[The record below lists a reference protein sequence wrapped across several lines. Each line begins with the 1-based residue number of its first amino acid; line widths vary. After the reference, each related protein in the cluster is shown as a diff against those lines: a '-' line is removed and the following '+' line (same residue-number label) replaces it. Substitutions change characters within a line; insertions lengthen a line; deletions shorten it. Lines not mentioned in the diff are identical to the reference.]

1 MPNEETKEILDSCRA
16 SMDKTVG
23 NLQAELAKV
32 RTGRASPGLL
42 DGVMVDY
49 YGAPTPLK
57 KLATVSAPEPRLLVV
72 QPFDASS
79 VAAIEKGIMRSDL
92 GLMPRKDGKL
102 IRVPIPELTGERR
115 KELVKHIK
123 HVAEEHKQSVRHE
136 RRDALALLKELEK
149 DGAVDEDEARRTQ
162 KAVQDMTDAHCA
174 KIDEHAARKEK
185 EILTV

>member
-1 MPNEETKEILDSCRA
+1 MPSPEIQEILDTCRA
-16 SMDKTVG
+16 SMDRTVA

-49 YGAPTPLK
+49 YGTPTPLK
-57 KLATVSAPEPRLLVV
+57 KLATVSAPEPRLLTV
-72 QPFDASS
+72 QPYDASS
-79 VAAIEKGIMRSDL
+79 VASIEKGIMKSDL
-92 GLMPRKDGKL
+92 GLMPQKDGKL

-115 KELVKHIK
+115 KELVKHLK

-136 RRDALALLKELEK
+136 RRDALALLKDLE
-149 DGAVDEDEARRTQ
+149 GSLEEDELRRAQ
-162 KAVQDMTDAHCA
+162 KSVQDLTDAHCA
-174 KIDEHAARKEK
+174 RIDEHAARKEK

>member
-1 MPNEETKEILDSCRA
+1 MPSPEIKEILDTCKD

-49 YGAPTPLK
+49 YGTPTPLK
-57 KLATVSAPEPRLLVV
+57 KLATVSAPEPRLLTV
-72 QPFDASS
+72 QPFDVSS
-79 VAAIEKGIMRSDL
+79 VASIEKGIMKSDL
-92 GLMPRKDGKL
+92 GLMPQKDGKL

-115 KELVKHIK
+115 KELVKHLK
-123 HVAEEHKQSVRHE
+123 HVAEDHKQSVRHE
-136 RRDALALLKELEK
+136 RRDALALLKDLE
-149 DGAVDEDEARRTQ
+149 GSVEEDELRRGQ
-162 KAVQDMTDAHCA
+162 KAVQDLTDAHCA

>member
-1 MPNEETKEILDSCRA
+1 MPSQEIKDVLDSCKE

-49 YGAPTPLK
+49 YGTPTPLK
-57 KLATVSAPEPRLLVV
+57 KLASVSAPEPRLLVV
-72 QPFDASS
+72 QPFDVSA
-79 VAAIEKGIMRSDL
+79 VANIEKGIMKSDL
-92 GLMPRKDGKL
+92 GLMPQKDGKL

-136 RRDALALLKELEK
+136 RRDALELLKDLE
-149 DGAVDEDEARRTQ
+149 GSIEEDEIRRAQ
-162 KAVQDMTDAHCA
+162 KSVQDLTDAHCA
-174 KIDEHAARKEK
+174 KVDEHAARKEK

>member
-1 MPNEETKEILDSCRA
+1 MASQEIKEILDSTRDA
-16 SMDKTVG
+16 MDKTVG
-23 NLQAELAKV
+23 NLQAALAKV

-49 YGAPTPLK
+49 YGTPTPLK

-72 QPFDASS
+72 QPFDGGAVTS
-79 VAAIEKGIMRSDL
+79 IEKAIMKSDL
-92 GLMPRKDGKL
+92 GLMPQKDGKL

-115 KELVKHIK
+115 KELVKHLK
-123 HVAEEHKQSVRHE
+123 GVAEEHKQSVRHE
-136 RRDALALLKELEK
+136 RRDALALLKDVEGSVE
-149 DGAVDEDEARRTQ
+149 EDEVRRAQ
-162 KAVQDMTDAHCA
+162 KSVQDLTDAHCA

>member
-1 MPNEETKEILDSCRA
+1 MANDEIKDILAACKE
-16 SMDKTVG
+16 SMEKTVG
-23 NLQAELAKV
+23 NLQTALAKV

-49 YGAPTPLK
+49 YGTPTPLK
-57 KLATVSAPEPRLLVV
+57 KLATVSAPEPRLLTV
-72 QPFDASS
+72 QPFDASA
-79 VAAIEKGIMRSDL
+79 VANIEKGIMKSDL
-92 GLMPRKDGKL
+92 GLMPQKDGKL

-123 HVAEEHKQSVRHE
+123 HVTEDHKQSVRHE
-136 RRDALALLKELEK
+136 RRDSLALLKELE
-149 DGAVDEDEARRTQ
+149 GSVEEDEVRRSQ
-162 KAVQDMTDAHCA
+162 KAVQDLTDAHCA